1 LLPVQM
7 QLCTAEFVDILIGLT
22 QMPVT
27 LGGDKSHKQRVIG
40 DIVCAYQWV
49 NEEPAMVLFPKQRRT
64 LTNGAFVLC
73 LSAAF
78 KYTNVNY
85 LVSQS
90 FAAAKQLGF
99 EDSKFVA
106 HQIADIIIEGIPDL
120 IEMPPEPSQ
129 EHKFEEAIGEML
141 LKVDGQVIKH
151 EEITMPDMG
160 QTA

>member
-1 LLPVQM
+1 
-7 QLCTAEFVDILIGLT
+7 
-22 QMPVT
+22 MPVT
-27 LGGDKSHKQRVIG
+27 LGGNTAHKIRVIG
-40 DIVCAYQWV
+40 DIVCSYQWV
-49 NEEPAMVLFPKQRRT
+49 NEEPAMVLYPKIKRT
-64 LTNGAFVLC
+64 FTNGAFVLC

-85 LVSQS
+85 LVAQS

-120 IEMPPEPSQ
+120 IEMPPMPSQ
-129 EHKFEEAIGEML
+129 EQKLQESIGEML
-141 LKVDGQVIKH
+141 LKVDGEIIKH

>member
-1 LLPVQM
+1 M
-7 QLCTAEFVDILIGLT
+7 DILIGLT

-27 LGGDKSHKQRVIG
+27 LGGEKAYKIRVIG
-40 DIVCAYQWV
+40 DIVCSYQWV
-49 NEEPAMVLFPKQRRT
+49 NEEPAMVLFPKIKRT
-64 LTNGAFVLC
+64 FTNGAFVLC
-73 LSAAF
+73 LSAAW

-120 IEMPPEPSQ
+120 VEMPPVPTQ
-129 EHKFEEAIGEML
+129 EQKLEESIGEML
-141 LKVDGQVIKH
+141 LKVDGEIIKH